1 MLLHALLSLVVLLTA
16 QQVTANSQY
25 NGYNAV
31 PRQNVYHYY
40 SPAEAYSPYYSQAA
54 QPPPFAYP
62 NGGYPSIPVNVKR
75 PTYREQTA
83 LLRDEA
89 PEQQQRIIN
98 NVIRID
104 VAPNQA
110 PSQSTTHVARPK
122 AGVQRIT
129 VTKDFDVDKQNFVSH
144 HHQASEQGAKLV
156 KVKTVVAANAST
168 LQNMDRDHFVQQL
181 NQELEQTI
189 PMVLERIDHMGKE
202 EPLKQ
207 QVEKV
212 ITESISKNII
222 PTKLDQ
228 ELTQEV
234 EKDLGTHVGNKK
246 AEKKK
251 PEEED
256 KTIAKELE
264 KEVEKGV
271 SENSDTDDIAKE
283 LEKAIEEAELERL
296 AKTSP
301 PPPPPPIE
309 NAPSTEEVLAAV
321 TVPSTLGSEVPAA
334 ASTETATESTTEATT
349 QEATT
354 TSESQKPTTVT
365 QEFTTSTPEVEVPG
379 SSMVAETSVT
389 TASAVDTEA
398 TSAKSF
404 QEEPE
409 TEKVT
414 EESVDYSMQPD
425 MTTPP
430 VEIDYHL
437 DEDNLNKALITGK
450 PASATVIVSE
460 ATTPESTALPA
471 TSTEAPAFVTEATT
485 EEPATVVS
493 TTESAALP
501 TETQGPPTMSE
512 ATEAPI
518 EAAATT
524 ESPEEGTST
533 TKAKEEGTTQAEPTL
548 WPKTEPTSKEE
559 EEEEGGETEAP
570 LPKTVT
576 RVRPTSSI
584 KETTSTKKISELVTE
599 KATETTEQPEET
611 TSAPTEVTEATTA
624 ESVTETP
631 ELPAFVTE
639 ASESTTLKETPE
651 TTEASI
657 SEAGLEIATVFPQS
671 STEAPELEATD
682 TATTLEFEEVEMTA
696 ASKETE
702 STAEPSNEE
711 VTAASEEGTTT
722 TENPTVSAETTT
734 EAPGIETT
742 EAATSTISMESSTE
756 ATSEIASSE
765 APEEVA
771 TTLGETATEP
781 TLVTEPSESATSKKT
796 PQTTEPA
803 AITAIFSEETGLEIA
818 TVLPTPA
825 ATTVESV
832 ETTKSS
838 TVPEEEAETTV
849 ATEAATEAPTL
860 EESTEASREPRTE
873 AATREPSTVTQET
886 TSETPEI
893 EVPGSSGVTEVV
905 TEAPQLERSTGIAIV
920 SEVPI
925 PEMETEVSEGTTP
938 SFEEAEVTAAS
949 KSDTEA
955 PELESTAMAT
965 TLEFEEVE
973 MTAASKETESTA
985 EPSNEEVTATS
996 EEGTTENPIVSA
1008 ETTTEST
1015 PLTEVTGLE
1024 TTEGFPSEAATS
1036 TIPMESS
1043 TETTSENEAPEEVA
1057 TTSEE
1062 LTSTTETPT
1071 VSVAATTETAESTS
1085 IAETATQETTE
1096 GSTVSQEATISIESS
1111 TVPIEEASEITENPT
1126 VASEATA
1133 STEPSEIAPGTTIAE
1148 GEETDAE
1155 TESTVSEEVTEQPST
1170 LSETQITEATEAS
1183 TLLLETE
1190 STLVIS
1196 EETTQPATLK
1206 TEATES
1212 SHVPEFLTKVTEGEA
1227 TTELP
1232 LSNLPFD
1239 TFVFETTTPSGEEGS
1254 PAPELSVTPSEE
1266 ATTEAPANRTTEK
1279 VEEIVPTK
1287 AVEATSAEVE
1297 ETERPTAEPPEVI
1310 VPSKAVEYKSAEET
1324 TPLVEITEEPTT
1336 TELAETSASTSTE
1349 ITTIPV
1355 EETTAMVE
1363 TTEMPTTTEVP
1374 ETVTSTSTEITTV
1387 AVEETSSVVE
1397 TTEALTTS
1405 EIPEIPV
1412 PTTTARLITTKPI
1425 VQQGVCPVAN
1435 DVADKNRADVLFL
1448 VDSSSSIPQEQFQRA
1463 LKLIA
1468 DTVQQF
1474 KNIGPDGT
1482 QVSLVQ
1488 FNREP
1493 FLEFSL
1499 RRHNCV
1505 TQLLD
1510 DIADTPYMNGVSNLG
1525 NAIEKV
1531 MNYGFSKRRGDRP
1544 DAPNVLILV
1553 SDGESHDNVK
1563 VPMKLIEKENT
1574 TVLVIS
1580 TVEAHPEVLRELAGS
1595 DLDKMFHLGEAL
1607 EKPLHVRL
1615 AEKIRE
1621 VSGIPLITT
1630 EVPVTTTPVITI
1642 AETESVASTTTP
1654 LGANPYDDLTVEQGK
1669 TAGQE
1674 EVPSAHEEEQAT
1686 EESKAP
1692 ETTQAATETAKPEEA
1707 QQEATTEAPATEVSA
1722 GEEESTTQTAS
1733 TEEAQTTQESTP
1745 EATEVTTEET
1755 SATSEALITEQ
1766 PEASSTVAE
1775 EETTVV
1781 PTVAEEETAPFA
1793 SESPRTTESTL
1804 ETQPEEQPT
1813 SLPEQTKIASSET
1826 PEIVSHSTVVPT
1838 SSGNSELQ
1846 VKCLPSGFKMNFVLP
1861 GSFNGALVVRGHA
1874 ADNNCRKNVE
1884 ADPSQ
1889 KTRNVEF
1896 QLFDEK
1902 CGLKKID
1909 SVSPSLSESHLL
1921 QVEPAGT
1928 NFSAVINVLH
1938 HRFLVTDQDH
1948 GYLVQCFVAKAEE
1961 DSDLETYLNVSPDLG
1976 FSETISLQ
1984 SVPPTCN
1991 YTLRRDSVNGPIMQS
2006 GIIGQTVFHRWE
2018 CDGGEQANAAYGI
2031 QIHDCFAGNDVE
2043 HQYPIVDNKGCISD
2057 VKLLS
2062 PVMYADQSLLA
2073 YAQSKVFTVADVER
2087 LRFHCKMRLC
2097 TRDGDG
2103 CEGVTPPQ
2111 CEQTVQ
2117 ADLLTR
2123 LARDEVMSVQQ
2134 ALTSDVGTSIEIRSA
2149 QREFTVASAPQIVS
2163 EVMFTPEF
2171 FLGVVILATLLFIA
2185 FVLIPRLCRRSS
2197 FKEEVVDL
2205 ECGSST
2211 ASSN

>member
-309 NAPSTEEVLAAV
+309 NAPS
-321 TVPSTLGSEVPAA
+321 SEVPAA

-379 SSMVAETSVT
+379 SSMVAETS
-389 TASAVDTEA
+389 
-398 TSAKSF
+398 
-404 QEEPE
+404 EEPE

-1336 TELAETSASTSTE
+1336 TELAETVTTESTTTTST
-1349 ITTIPV
+1349 TT
-1355 EETTAMVE
+1355 TT
-1363 TTEMPTTTEVP
+1363 TTTTE
-1374 ETVTSTSTEITTV
+1374 TT
-1387 AVEETSSVVE
+1387 
-1397 TTEALTTS
+1397 TT
-1405 EIPEIPV
+1405 PV

-1909 SVSPSLSESHLL
+1909 SV
-1921 QVEPAGT
+1921 EPAGT